1 MSQSTPDSIHVV
13 DGHYHFP
20 ERAGAYLVHSDDEAA
35 FVDNITRFSIPLLLK
50 TLDQQEL
57 TPEQVRYAIVTHVH
71 LDHSGGTAELMK
83 HCPNATVLCHPKA
96 EPHIID
102 PTKLVAGARGVYGGK
117 FNDLYGEIEPVA
129 AKKVRSLVDLE
140 SVELGSK
147 TLTFY
152 DTPGHARHHHAI
164 LDSET
169 SMMIAGDA
177 FGLSYRQLQHGS
189 KQYMSY
195 VCAPPTFEPDKARD
209 SVKKILGAN
218 PSQIGV
224 THFGLVDDI
233 QQGAEQVIRSIDKCE
248 AVAKRGS
255 ETDLDGEALLE
266 YCTEGCLEVINEELS
281 ISGLDTGND
290 DVMKWA
296 TNEHR
301 VTCQGVA
308 VLAGRMRK
316 S

>member
-1 MSQSTPDSIHVV
+1 MSQSIPDSIHIV
-13 DGHYHFP
+13 DGHYYFP
-20 ERAGAYLVHSDDEAA
+20 ERAGAYLVHSGDEAA
-35 FVDNITRFSIPLLLK
+35 FVDNITRFSVPHLLESLEQ
-50 TLDQQEL
+50 LGL
-57 TPEQVRYAIVTHVH
+57 RPEQVRYAIVTHVH

-83 HCPNATVLCHPKA
+83 YCPNATVLCHPKA

-102 PTKLVAGARGVYGGK
+102 PTKLIAGARGVYGDG
-117 FNDLYGEIEPVA
+117 FDDLYGEIGPVGA
-129 AKKVRSLVDLE
+129 DRVRSLADME
-140 SVELGSK
+140 TVELGSK

-164 LDSET
+164 MDSET
-169 SMMIAGDA
+169 QMMISGDA

-209 SVKKILGAN
+209 SVQKILDAN

-224 THFGLVDDI
+224 THFGLVNDI
-233 QQGAEQVIRSIDKCE
+233 HQGAEQVIRSIDKCE

-255 ETDLDGEALLE
+255 ETDLEGEALLE
-266 YCTEGCLEVINEELS
+266 YCTEGCLAVINKELT
-281 ISGLDTGND
+281 ISGLDTGD
-290 DVMKWA
+290 AKVMKWA
-296 TNEHR
+296 TNEHQ

-308 VLAGRMRK
+308 VLAGRLRK